1 MSEYQGMPALSD
13 LNDLPTLLRLLFPLT
28 VLIILDLPFLSLE
41 VSALAV
47 EAKDPVREDGL
58 RARLV
63 VLDEDEFRGFD
74 FFLEGLDA
82 PPLRSSG
89 EVKADTHR

>member
-1 MSEYQGMPALSD
+1 
-13 LNDLPTLLRLLFPLT
+13 
-28 VLIILDLPFLSLE
+28 
-41 VSALAV
+41 V
-47 EAKDPVREDGL
+47 EAKDPVREDVL